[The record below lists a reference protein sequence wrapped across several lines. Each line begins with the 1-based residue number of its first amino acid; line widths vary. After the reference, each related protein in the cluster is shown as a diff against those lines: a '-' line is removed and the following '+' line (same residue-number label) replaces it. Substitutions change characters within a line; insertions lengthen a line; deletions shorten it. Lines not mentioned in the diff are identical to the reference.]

1 MLARARWV
9 RVLRVLYDP
18 MEQARARRNMGIIA
32 IGLVFIVAAKPI
44 VNFITGGA
52 LSSPP
57 PGLESVANTFN
68 NILTFAQWI
77 GGALAVLAFIYN
89 AIKFFAS
96 D

>member
-52 LSSPP
+52 LSNPP
-57 PGLESVANTFN
+57 SGLESVANTFN

>member
-1 MLARARWV
+1 MG
-9 RVLRVLYDP
+9 VLCDP

-32 IGLVFIVAAKPI
+32 VGLIFIVAAKPI
-44 VNFITGGA
+44 VDFITGGA

-89 AIKFFAS
+89 AIKFFTS

>member
-1 MLARARWV
+1 MGI
-9 RVLRVLYDP
+9 LRDP

-32 IGLVFIVAAKPI
+32 IGLIFIVAAEPI

-52 LSSPP
+52 LSNPP
-57 PGLESVANTFN
+57 PGLESVSSTFN

-89 AIKFFAS
+89 AIKFFTS